1 MNKHR
6 IASKHWAHSTVGQ
19 VAPRFLLKSIFAN
32 GRLAARSFKLTRTCQ
47 GACGRCG
54 ASGNDSVSAGPL
66 CADRLLADNVPLGIP
81 EWAEMNFS
89 IERIGEMYE
98 EYFQFIMGVHTGKG
112 WCELHPQR
120 VALDWLA
127 KTLSRDPAAAPR

>member
-1 MNKHR
+1 M
-6 IASKHWAHSTVGQ
+6 
-19 VAPRFLLKSIFAN
+19 
-32 GRLAARSFKLTRTCQ
+32 
-47 GACGRCG
+47 
-54 ASGNDSVSAGPL
+54 SAGPL

-81 EWAEMNFS
+81 EWAEKNFS

-98 EYFQFIMGVHTGKG
+98 EYFQSVMDVHTGKG

-127 KTLSRDPAAAPR
+127 KHYPARGAEVIVTGVSGDDAAPISYSWCATHHLHS